1 MRLDLGTLAA
11 LPALFLLLMCLVSAG
26 ILWTQRTY
34 PGFGRWT
41 VGNLLMVLASLL
53 LALRLAAPAWISVL
67 FGNATFLMGAIL
79 YLEGARAF
87 RGWTVRLPLVYGGA
101 GLVMLGV
108 VYFYYVFPNLNA
120 RVVIAS
126 IFLALVYL
134 LASAALLRGNQTDRT
149 VGITFTSSMFGL
161 CGVLLMGRA
170 VYFALWPP
178 FSDMFADTLLNMSF
192 LGGISL
198 TVAGCS
204 VGFIVLTYE
213 RLVNELKEAESKS
226 ARTNRQLAEALRN
239 SEAQAERAA
248 RADTAKSEFV
258 AMMTHEVRNPLGAI
272 IATTELLLETGLTGE
287 QREYG
292 ESVNQSAHRLL
303 ALTEDALE
311 LSRIEAGHLSIE
323 SYKFDL
329 HSALA
334 DIVRMFAPVAK
345 EKGLD
350 LSLDYAADAPR
361 RFVGDAGRIRQVAT
375 NLVGNA
381 VKFTSSG
388 YVRVSVTCE
397 ALDPRNAKIQ
407 VSVADSGIGIPS
419 ERIGS
424 LFEKFGGTSKSTS
437 GKHKGTGIG
446 LAISKRLVEAM
457 GGRIHVDSERGK
469 GSRFVVELRLPITG
483 Q

>member
-1 MRLDLGTLAA
+1 MRLDSGTLAA
-11 LPALFLLLMCLVSAG
+11 LPALFLLLMCLVCAG

-41 VGNLLMVLASLL
+41 VGNLLIVLSSLL
-53 LALRLAAPAWISVL
+53 LALRLVAPGWISVL
-67 FGNATFLMGAIL
+67 LANATFLMGAIL

-87 RGWTVRLPLVYGGA
+87 RGWSVRLPLVYGA
-101 GLVMLGV
+101 AALVMLGV
-108 VYFYYVFPNLNA
+108 VYFYDVFPNLNA
-120 RVVIAS
+120 RVVVVS
-126 IFLALVYL
+126 IFLALVFL
-134 LASAALLRGNQTDRT
+134 LSSAALLRENQTDRT
-149 VGITFTSSMFGL
+149 VGITFTSSMFGF
-161 CGVLLMGRA
+161 CGVLFMGRA

-178 FSDMFADTLLNMSF
+178 FSDMFADTLLNMAF
-192 LGGISL
+192 LVGISL

-204 VGFIVLTYE
+204 VGFILLTYE
-213 RLVNELKEAESKS
+213 RLVSELKEAESKS

-239 SEAQAERAA
+239 SEAHAERAA
-248 RADTAKSEFV
+248 RADAAKSEFV

-272 IATTELLLETGLTGE
+272 IATTDLLLETELTGE

-303 ALTEDALE
+303 SLTEDALE

-329 HSALA
+329 HSALE
-334 DIVRMFAPVAK
+334 DIVRIFAPVAK

-388 YVRVSVTCE
+388 YVRVSVTWE
-397 ALDPRNAKIQ
+397 QLDPRHAKIQ